1 MNTTIIYP
9 DMFDSDKTVKEQYW
23 NNILYGGYKTYKYCR
38 KHPNNM
44 FPVRKNYIC
53 RNNSKL

>member
-38 KHPNNM
+38 KHPNNY
-44 FPVRKNYIC
+44 VC
-53 RNNSKL
+53 SKEKLYL